1 MKEYDICVPLFFNDG
16 SPIDALELQKI
27 QKRLLDQFGGL
38 TSFPQP
44 NDGFWTMGDVTY
56 RDAIVVYR
64 VLASDP
70 QTSRQFLTQFKSD
83 LKQELQQQE
92 VLIIER
98 DVDTL

>member
-1 MKEYDICVPLFFNDG
+1 MKEYDICIPLCFNDG

-44 NDGFWTMGDVTY
+44 NDGFWTMGNVTY

-64 VLASDP
+64 VLATDAQS
-70 QTSRQFLTQFKSD
+70 SRQFLTELKVD
-83 LKQELQQQE
+83 LKRELQQE
-92 VLIIER
+92 EILIIER
-98 DVDTL
+98 DIDTL